1 MSPGAPEG
9 RAPQAAVKKAAA
21 SEYEGAVEALATEL
35 MTATKRGDRAAF
47 DRLAGSL
54 RSRAFRMAHSLVGSR
69 EDAMDLTQEALLK
82 TYRARQSYRDGE
94 PFLPWFHRILRNTCF
109 SFLRKRRRLRQHSMS
124 SADGEEPDWEI
135 AGDGPAPDQGIEHG
149 EVVVAFWS
157 GFRELGARDREILNL
172 RHFEELSYRE
182 IAHALDIPEGTVMS
196 RLFHARRRLR
206 EKLGAHLTGALEDY
220 AATLPGKGEN
230 DGDDR

>member
-1 MSPGAPEG
+1 M
-9 RAPQAAVKKAAA
+9 KKAPARA
-21 SEYEGAVEALATEL
+21 YDDPVEALATEL

-69 EDAMDLTQEALLK
+69 EDAMDVTQEALLK
-82 TYRARQSYRDGE
+82 TYRARATYRDGD

-109 SFLRKRRRLRQHSMS
+109 SYLRKHRRIRQRSLS
-124 SADGEEPDWEI
+124 GDAEGDEPDWEI
-135 AGDGPAPDQGIEHG
+135 AGDGPAPDQSAQHG
-149 EVVVAFWS
+149 EVVLAFWA

-182 IAHALDIPEGTVMS
+182 IAHALGIPEGTVMS

-206 EKLGAHLTGALEDY
+206 KKLGAHLAGALEDY
-220 AATLPGKGEN
+220 AAPLPCKGEN
-230 DGDDR
+230 ADEGDLR